1 VTIPGS
7 PRLASPMYTPQPAR
21 WAVRVDL
28 RSDTVTR
35 PTPEMR
41 RAIADAPVGDEQLGE
56 DPSVNELVQA
66 VAQLLGKPAAI
77 FLPSGTMCNEIAL
90 ALHCRPGDEF
100 YCDRTAHPLHA
111 EAGGPAA
118 LAGVQARSIDGTR
131 GVFSAH
137 QLAAAISPLSRYA
150 PRPRL
155 AWVEQTAN
163 LAGGT
168 IWRSQDISA
177 VAEVSRAHRLALH
190 LDGARLFNATVV
202 TGEAPSSVAGPFDSV
217 WVDFSKGLG
226 APVGAALAGEGDFID
241 EAWRWKQRLGGSMRQ
256 AGILAAAASYALA
269 HHVERLA
276 EDHARA
282 RRLADALAEMPGIDL
297 DPGQVE
303 TNIVVFSIDRPGG
316 ASDFLGDLIAAHGIR
331 GSLVGPDRARFV
343 THLDVDDC
351 GIDAA
356 ISAVRAVME
365 KK

>member
-1 VTIPGS
+1 M
-7 PRLASPMYTPQPAR
+7 LYTPQAPQ
-21 WAVRVDL
+21 WPVRVDL

-35 PTPEMR
+35 PTPGMR

-56 DPSVNELVQA
+56 DPGVNELVQS

-111 EAGGPAA
+111 EAGGPAV
-118 LAGVQARSIDGTR
+118 LAGVQARPIDGER
-131 GVFSAH
+131 GIYSAE
-137 QLAAAISPLSRYA
+137 QLAAALSPLSRYA

-168 IWRSQDISA
+168 IWRSKDISA
-177 VAEVSRAHRLALH
+177 VVQVARGHGLATH

-202 TGEAPSSVAGPFDSV
+202 TGEPPASVAEPFDSV

-226 APVGAALAGEGDFID
+226 APVGAALAGDEDFID

-256 AGILAAAASYALA
+256 AGVLAAAASYALA

-276 EDHARA
+276 DDHARA
-282 RRLADALAEMPGIDL
+282 RRLADALAEIPGIDL
-297 DPGQVE
+297 RPGQVE
-303 TNIVVFSIDRPGG
+303 TNIVIFGVDRQGG
-316 ASDFLGDLIAAHGIR
+316 ASVFLAGPARDPRSQGER
-331 GSLVGPDRARFV
+331 GGA
-343 THLDVDDC
+343 
-351 GIDAA
+351 
-356 ISAVRAVME
+356 
-365 KK
+365 